1 MTAAPAASA
10 APEATALAAPVPRL
24 RRALA
29 HRSLVAGLVIVGA
42 VVLAALC
49 APLIAPHD
57 PAAQDLRA
65 ALLPP
70 SGEHLLGTDHLGR
83 DVFSRLVYAARTDL
97 RIGAVTVVIPFLVG
111 TLVGSV
117 AGYAGGRLDRGMS
130 YLVDTVLAF
139 PFYVLILAIV
149 AVVGTGERGIYVAY
163 ALVGW
168 VAYARVTRSATSV
181 AAAQPWVHAARE
193 SGLSHRR
200 VLLRHV
206 LPNTLPQ
213 AVVFLF
219 TDVVFVIAAV
229 VTLSYLGLGIQPP
242 TADWGSMIADGRA
255 FLTTKW
261 WLATAPGLAVVVTGV
276 GLSLVADG
284 LTDLWGER

>member
-1 MTAAPAASA
+1 MTVAPAAVVA
-10 APEATALAAPVPRL
+10 DVPHA

-29 HRSLVAGLVIVGA
+29 HPSLIAGA
-42 VVLAALC
+42 VIFGAVLLAALL
-49 APLIAPHD
+49 APLIATHD
-57 PAAQDLRA
+57 PAAQNLGA

-70 SGEHLLGTDHLGR
+70 SGEHLLGTDYLGR
-83 DVFSRLVYAARTDL
+83 DVFSRLVYATRTDL
-97 RIGAVTVVIPFLVG
+97 RIGAVTVIVPFVAG
-111 TLVGSV
+111 TLLGSV
-117 AGYAGGRLDRGMS
+117 AGYAGGRVDRLLG

-149 AVVGTGERGIYVAY
+149 AMVGTGERGIYVAY

-168 VAYARVTRSATSV
+168 VAYARVTRTATAV
-181 AAAQPWVHAARE
+181 AVERPWVHAARE

-242 TADWGSMIADGRA
+242 TADWGSMIADGRP
-255 FLTTKW
+255 FLTSKW

-276 GLSLVADG
+276 GLSLLADG

>member
-1 MTAAPAASA
+1 MTDAPAAPAAVG
-10 APEATALAAPVPRL
+10 APVSL
-24 RRALA
+24 GRRALA
-29 HRSLVAGLVIVGA
+29 RPLLLAGAVVVGA
-42 VVLAALC
+42 VLLTALL
-49 APLIAPHD
+49 APLVATHD
-57 PAAQDLRA
+57 PAAQNLGA
-65 ALLPP
+65 TLLPP
-70 SGEHLLGTDHLGR
+70 SSEHLLGTDHLGR
-83 DVFSRLVYAARTDL
+83 DVFSRLVYATRTDL
-97 RIGAVTVVIPFLVG
+97 RIGAATVVVPFVAG
-111 TLVGSV
+111 TLLGSV
-117 AGYAGGRLDRGMS
+117 AGYAGGRLDRTLA

-149 AVVGTGERGIYVAY
+149 AMVGTGERGIYIAY

-168 VAYARVTRSATSV
+168 VAYARVTRTATAV
-181 AAAQPWVHAARE
+181 ARKRPWVHAARE

-242 TADWGSMIADGRA
+242 TADWGSMIADGRP

-276 GLSLVADG
+276 GLSLLADG